1 MGSALGRNSNAI
13 RDEDQPQSRCPN
25 AAIVAPKSRASS
37 FGSHGRVPS
46 GQSRQGAGLLRR
58 STSVK
63 LERLTMQEGLAVC
76 QSCRCEAGSS
86 GSAGRGS
93 LRATA
98 SVARRNGIHEPMMP
112 EVAGLPLSATQREP
126 KRLMVACEGRYF
138 GCQPSNE
145 ILAFHRRLINS
156 SFVRT

>member
-1 MGSALGRNSNAI
+1 MAEFPAGNLAKAQAFYEEAPRLSSNGLRCKRALPCA
-13 RDEDQPQSRCPN
+13 
-25 AAIVAPKSRASS
+25 RA
-37 FGSHGRVPS
+37 VDAK
-46 GQSRQGAGLLRR
+46 Q
-58 STSVK
+58 V
-63 LERLTMQEGLAVC
+63 
-76 QSCRCEAGSS
+76 S